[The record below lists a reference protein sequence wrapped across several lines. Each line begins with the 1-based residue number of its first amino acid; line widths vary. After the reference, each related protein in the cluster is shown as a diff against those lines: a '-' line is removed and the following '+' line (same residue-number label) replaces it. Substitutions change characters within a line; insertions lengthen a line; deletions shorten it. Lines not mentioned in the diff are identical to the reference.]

1 VPTGDHGQFDQI
13 IKDHPTPITG
23 KLPTM
28 SVVFTDMNFKKRVRE
43 RTLSFRRI
51 ILTTHWKY
59 DFDAYS

>member
-1 VPTGDHGQFDQI
+1 
-13 IKDHPTPITG
+13 
-23 KLPTM
+23 M

-59 DFDAYS
+59 DFDAYSKFQVNVNPNCCGAPKLAKAIVPPRCD

>member
-1 VPTGDHGQFDQI
+1 
-13 IKDHPTPITG
+13 
-23 KLPTM
+23 M